1 MSIFGWTSVVGTC
14 SIQGNLV
21 LMSQI
26 ALPNPTMICADYT
39 WVLGIALG
47 PFIGGAI
54 QRNLNWRWI
63 YYIQI
68 IFNVR
73 ENNAYL

>member
-1 MSIFGWTSVVGTC
+1 M
-14 SIQGNLV
+14 
-21 LMSQI
+21 
-26 ALPNPTMICADYT
+26 MILTDRICM
-39 WVLGIALG
+39 LGIALG

-73 ENNAYL
+73 